1 MIPHQYR
8 AVKRGELLEDEDEDE
23 EKEVGA
29 NGVTTGAEDPEPDPD
44 PEPWW
49 YGAARGDAVE
59 APPPPWE
66 GCPTRG

>member
-1 MIPHQYR
+1 MIPYEYQLPSGKGR
-8 AVKRGELLEDEDEDE
+8 ELLEE
-23 EKEVGA
+23 EEEVGA
-29 NGVTTGAEDPEPDPD
+29 SGVTTGAEDPD

>member
-1 MIPHQYR
+1 MRNSGFIATCMPTF
-8 AVKRGELLEDEDEDE
+8 EDEDEDE

-59 APPPPWE
+59 APPPPD
-66 GCPTRG
+66 RKSVV